1 MSNIIKAIAIPR
13 NEILNK
19 NPTENDEIFNR
30 TIQDL
35 RNIVN
40 QNGHILQ
47 IDPKLEETL
56 KKPPVVLFKKT
67 N

>member
-19 NPTENDEIFNR
+19 NPTENDEKIPLVVTFNR
-30 TIQDL
+30 TIQDV

-40 QNGHILQ
+40 QNGRI
-47 IDPKLEETL
+47 
-56 KKPPVVLFKKT
+56 
-67 N
+67 